1 MNDERQN
8 NKHFSMLRQHNYFH
22 IHIVT
27 LKNQTGC
34 TFELQRFFIKIKN
47 HPTWFLPVIA
57 NFNFWPVQVPIP
69 GLVIDT
75 YYPEC

>member
-1 MNDERQN
+1 MMKDKTTSIFQCLDND
-8 NKHFSMLRQHNYFH
+8 NYFH

-27 LKNQTGC
+27 LKYQTGC
-34 TFELQRFFIKIKN
+34 TSDLQRFFIKIKN
-47 HPTWFLPVIA
+47 HPTWLLPVLA
-57 NFNFWPVQVPIP
+57 NFNFWPLQVPVP

>member
-1 MNDERQN
+1 MMKDKTTSIFQCLDNE
-8 NKHFSMLRQHNYFH
+8 NYF
-22 IHIVT
+22 HIVT

-34 TFELQRFFIKIKN
+34 TSEFKRFFIKIKN
-47 HPTWFLPVIA
+47 LPTWLLPMMA
-57 NFNFWPVQVPIP
+57 NFNFWLVQVPIP